1 MKRTWM
7 RGLSMEIK
15 TWDELRK
22 VCENL
27 KKQGKRS
34 SLKYFE
40 DARRYTLLYCKGLDV
55 AMDSILA
62 VERLEKYLKKHGY
75 ALDKESLIEGYV

>member
-1 MKRTWM
+1 
-7 RGLSMEIK
+7 MEIK

-62 VERLEKYLKKHGY
+62 VERLEKYLKKYGY
-75 ALDKESLIEGYV
+75 ALDKESLIEDMYKRVNI